1 MSAKSGKNN
10 SSKTNALRM
19 LDAEGVDYKFH
30 DCDLKDNFTSGS
42 DLARMLGQDPERVFK
57 TLVTETPKGEHYVCV
72 IPVDETLDM
81 KKAAK
86 ALGEKKLEMLPL
98 KKLLPLTGYIH
109 GGCSPIGMKKQYKT
123 FIDIS
128 AQDKQSIMVSAGKI
142 GYQVELEPNEL
153 AALVRAEF
161 ADLVSE
167 ND

>member
-1 MSAKSGKNN
+1 MSAKGSKG
-10 SSKTNALRM
+10 SASKTNALRM
-19 LDAEGVDYKFH
+19 LDSEGVEYSFH

-109 GGCSPIGMKKQYKT
+109 GGCSPIGMKKPFKT
-123 FIDIS
+123 VIDET
-128 AQDKQSIMVSAGKI
+128 AQLFEKMYVSGGRPGLQIEIAP
-142 GYQVELEPNEL
+142 ETL
-153 AALVRAEF
+153 AALINAEF
-161 ADLVSE
+161 ADLTV
-167 ND
+167 